1 MSHFTSL
8 ELEITDRDSLIAGL
22 QALGF
27 KDIEVHANGALMN
40 TYWKSMNKPTSANV
54 IVRCPNNYGGIG
66 RSDIGFAL
74 VDGKYQMICDEYEL
88 RKGATWCSQKDF
100 TTAVKIEYGVAVA
113 TKAAIAKG
121 MQVTRERANDGR
133 VQLKMVSQKQV
144 VRR

>member
-8 ELEITDRDSLIAGL
+8 ELQISDRDSLIAGL
-22 QALGF
+22 QAIGF
-27 KDIEVHANGALMN
+27 KDIEIHANGSLMN
-40 TYWKSMNKPTSANV
+40 TYWKSMNEPTTANV
-54 IVRCPNNYGGIG
+54 IVRCPNNQGSIG
-66 RSDIGFAL
+66 RSDVGFVL

-88 RKGATWCSQKDF
+88 RKGMTWSSQKEF

-121 MQVTRERANDGR
+121 MQVTRERTNDGR
-133 VQLKMVSQKQV
+133 VQLKMIPQKQV